1 MRDLRQGAKLRQV
14 RQLLS
19 QACQQTLAAQHPE
32 DPGQARIEH
41 TPGKGVHFVHPGRQ
55 SRQGLIVNQGVV
67 KTYDPVTGV
76 GIVVSDVDRSEVFL
90 RPGSLKGSV
99 FRTLRQGQRI
109 IFDVVEEDGNS
120 FVTTVRLGQDGY

>member
-1 MRDLRQGAKLRQV
+1 MK
-14 RQLLS
+14 
-19 QACQQTLAAQHPE
+19 
-32 DPGQARIEH
+32 
-41 TPGKGVHFVHPGRQ
+41 
-55 SRQGLIVNQGVV
+55 QGVV

>member
-1 MRDLRQGAKLRQV
+1 M
-14 RQLLS
+14 
-19 QACQQTLAAQHPE
+19 
-32 DPGQARIEH
+32 
-41 TPGKGVHFVHPGRQ
+41 
-55 SRQGLIVNQGVV
+55 NQGVV

-99 FRTLRQGQRI
+99 FRSLRQGQRI